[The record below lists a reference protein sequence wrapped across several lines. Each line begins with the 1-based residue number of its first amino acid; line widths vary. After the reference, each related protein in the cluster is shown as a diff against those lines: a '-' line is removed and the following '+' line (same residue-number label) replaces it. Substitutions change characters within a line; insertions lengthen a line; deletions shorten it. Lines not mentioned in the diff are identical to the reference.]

1 MNIQKIVGWIAVALA
16 VVGAFVNIPYVAAVL
31 LIAGLVVGYTI
42 NDEQVRVLVS
52 ALVLNG
58 LAHAF
63 DAIPG
68 VGSYLS
74 SIIASIG
81 VFAVG
86 AALIIVLRNLA
97 KRLMP

>member
-16 VVGAFVNIPYVAAVL
+16 VIGAFVTIPYAAAIL
-31 LIAGLVVGYTI
+31 LVAGLVVGYTI
-42 NDEQVRVLVS
+42 NDEHVRVLVS

-63 DAIPG
+63 DAIPEAG
-68 VGSYLS
+68 PYLS
-74 SIIASIG
+74 SILANVG
-81 VFAVG
+81 VFAAG
-86 AALIIVLRNLA
+86 AALIIILRNLV